1 MVDHAGPS
9 GLTRRQVVLSMAGV
23 MLALFLA
30 SLQQTVLSTAMPQI
44 IADLQGFNRYTWVT
58 TAYLMTSTVVVPVVG
73 RLTDLYG
80 RKWFYVFGVAI
91 FIAGS
96 ALGGFSETM
105 TQLIV
110 ARAVQGIG
118 GGVLIANAFVVI
130 GDLFPPAER
139 GKYQGL
145 LGATFGIS
153 SVIGPTL
160 GGLVTDQLS
169 WHWLFYLSIPLGI
182 PIVVLMVA
190 LFPDIR
196 PVPGKHRIDY
206 LGVAALVLAVVPLLL
221 ALSWAGVQY
230 PWDSAQVIGS
240 LVFSGL
246 MTALFLLI
254 ESRAAEP
261 IIPLSIFRSWTVS
274 VSILATFLTG
284 FGLFGGIVFIPLFF
298 QAVLG
303 ASATSSGSFLTPMML
318 GIVVGSIIAGQVLS
332 RWGGHYRL
340 QALIGLTVLGVGIYL
355 LSRMSVDTS
364 YGQAIINIVLM
375 GFGLGVTF
383 PLYTIAVQ
391 NSVPRHL
398 MGASTASVQFFRTI
412 GGTLGLAILGSLLN
426 LQFAAHLTRLVPPAV
441 REAMQPGQLSELAR
455 HPQALVSPEAQ
466 AQLQAGFSS
475 SGQQGAELLQ
485 QLMAALRLSLANAI
499 DYVFLISLLVVAV
512 AWVATVFMKEAPE
525 AGSVQPQEQRATSPE
540 EASPAND

>member
-1 MVDHAGPS
+1 MVDQAGFS
-9 GLTRRQVVLSMAGV
+9 GLTRRQIILSMAGV

-44 IADLQGFNRYTWVT
+44 IADLQGFDRYTWIT
-58 TAYLMTSTVVVPVVG
+58 TTYLMTSTVVVPVVG

-80 RKWFYVFGVAI
+80 RKWFYVLGVAI
-91 FIAGS
+91 FIVGS
-96 ALGGFSETM
+96 ALGGLSETM

-196 PVPGKHRIDY
+196 PAPGKHRIDY
-206 LGVAALVLAVVPLLL
+206 LGVATLVLAVVPLLL

-230 PWDSAQVIGS
+230 PWDSPQVIGS
-240 LVFSGL
+240 LVFSGV
-246 MTALFLLI
+246 MTALFLVI
-254 ESRAAEP
+254 ESHAVEP

-274 VSILATFLTG
+274 VSILASFLTG
-284 FGLFGGIVFIPLFF
+284 FGMFGGIIFIPLFF

-303 ASATSSGSFLTPMML
+303 ASATTSGSFLTPMML
-318 GIVVGSIIAGQVLS
+318 GIVVGSIIAGQALS
-332 RWGGHYRL
+332 RWGGHYRF
-340 QALIGLTVLGVGIYL
+340 QALIGLTIMGVGIYL
-355 LSRMSVDTS
+355 LSRMSVNTS

-375 GFGLGVTF
+375 GFGLGITF

-391 NSVPRHL
+391 NAVPTVL
-398 MGASTASVQFFRTI
+398 WGPA
-412 GGTLGLAILGSLLN
+412 LLRSN
-426 LQFAAHLTRLVPPAV
+426 
-441 REAMQPGQLSELAR
+441 
-455 HPQALVSPEAQ
+455 
-466 AQLQAGFSS
+466 S
-475 SGQQGAELLQ
+475 SG
-485 QLMAALRLSLANAI
+485 
-499 DYVFLISLLVVAV
+499 
-512 AWVATVFMKEAPE
+512 P
-525 AGSVQPQEQRATSPE
+525 SVGLWGWRFSARY
-540 EASPAND
+540 

>member
-1 MVDHAGPS
+1 MVDQAGFS
-9 GLTRRQVVLSMAGV
+9 GLTRRQIILSMAGV

-44 IADLQGFNRYTWVT
+44 IADLQGFDRYTWIT

-80 RKWFYVFGVAI
+80 RKWFYVLGVAI
-91 FIAGS
+91 FVVGS
-96 ALGGFSETM
+96 ALGGLSETM

-169 WHWLFYLSIPLGI
+169 WHWLFYLSILLGI

-196 PVPGKHRIDY
+196 PAPGKHRIDY
-206 LGVAALVLAVVPLLL
+206 LGVATLVLAVVPLLL

-246 MTALFLLI
+246 MTVLFLVI
-254 ESRAAEP
+254 ESRAEEP
-261 IIPLSIFRSWTVS
+261 IIPLTIFRNWTVS

-284 FGLFGGIVFIPLFF
+284 FGMFGGIIFIPLFF

-303 ASATSSGSFLTPMML
+303 VNVNQKATHCDGEKHTHSGIISGLPERAS
-318 GIVVGSIIAGQVLS
+318 
-332 RWGGHYRL
+332 
-340 QALIGLTVLGVGIYL
+340 
-355 LSRMSVDTS
+355 
-364 YGQAIINIVLM
+364 
-375 GFGLGVTF
+375 
-383 PLYTIAVQ
+383 
-391 NSVPRHL
+391 
-398 MGASTASVQFFRTI
+398 
-412 GGTLGLAILGSLLN
+412 
-426 LQFAAHLTRLVPPAV
+426 
-441 REAMQPGQLSELAR
+441 
-455 HPQALVSPEAQ
+455 SP
-466 AQLQAGFSS
+466 
-475 SGQQGAELLQ
+475 
-485 QLMAALRLSLANAI
+485 
-499 DYVFLISLLVVAV
+499 
-512 AWVATVFMKEAPE
+512 
-525 AGSVQPQEQRATSPE
+525 
-540 EASPAND
+540 